1 MNPED
6 SISVIL
12 FFVAFIT
19 LISGY
24 LFRFKPPKTINFIY
38 GYRTKRS
45 MSGQEHWDFA
55 HLYSGKL
62 MLILGAVLF
71 FLALLSLFVK
81 IQLEEPF
88 LGLLAVGIFVIGMA
102 IVIYKTEKA
111 LKKTFDNKKA

>member
-1 MNPED
+1 
-6 SISVIL
+6 
-12 FFVAFIT
+12 
-19 LISGY
+19 
-24 LFRFKPPKTINFIY
+24 
-38 GYRTKRS
+38 
-45 MSGQEHWDFA
+45 
-55 HLYSGKL
+55 
-62 MLILGAVLF
+62 LGVVLF